1 MHIPDGYLGP
11 ETIAAGWALT
21 APAWYRANR
30 RTRTLLSQPRMIPM
44 LAFGAAFSFLVMMLN
59 VPVAGGTTA
68 HAVGAVLVAVIAG
81 PEVACLAVSA
91 ALVIQAL
98 FFGDGGILTL
108 GVNCLNMAVVMPY
121 AGYAVYRLLAGGSE
135 LLSSRRLYAAAI
147 GAWSGLVAAALLA
160 GVELGVQP
168 LLHSVNGVAQYS
180 PYGLKTAVITMA
192 GSHALIV
199 GPVEAVFTIAVF
211 AVLRR
216 QSPELFATGAV
227 IEPLRRRRLV
237 GVLAVLVAAVPLGLL
252 ASGGAF
258 AEWNAGQLARRV
270 GYVPRGVARL
280 GGHWSGV
287 LPGYG
292 WHGAGGQLVVSY
304 LVSALAGVALITAAV
319 WLAVKLRRRLPRPSA
334 EPRQPRGEPW
344 RPFDEPPRSA
354 EPLPPSAELPR
365 PSSGSVRP
373 ARSSRRVRRLF
384 SERLLVTL
392 AAWVEHAVASDELAR
407 RPGLL
412 QRLDPRVKL
421 VSLLACVVVAALS
434 TRLLVLALL
443 LAFAVVLVV
452 ASRLGLARFA
462 ARAWLFVPLFTAAVM
477 LPATLNVVSPGRAL
491 LTLWSHGAPFWPLP
505 GTLAVTG
512 AGLMAFLCLVVR
524 VTTVVSFGVLL
535 TLTTPWADLLKALRA
550 VGVPR
555 GFVFV
560 LAVAYRYVFTLVRIV
575 QDMALARTSRLVGRA
590 AAGEDRRF
598 LGAAVATVFGKSQA
612 TSEQVYLAM
621 ISRGYSGE
629 ARTLRTWR
637 LRRLDVVWTLAV
649 AAGLGA
655 LLSYALL
662 AGPR

>member
-21 APAWYRANR
+21 APVWYRANR
-30 RTRTLLSQPRMIPM
+30 RTKTLLSQPRMIPV

-81 PEVACLAVSA
+81 PDVACLAVSA

-108 GVNCLNMAVVMPY
+108 GINCLNMAVVMPY
-121 AGYAVYRLLAGGSE
+121 AGYAVYRLLAGGSA
-135 LLSSRRLYAAAI
+135 LGSSRRLYAAGI
-147 GAWSGLVAAALLA
+147 GAWCGLVAAAALA
-160 GVELGVQP
+160 GLELGIQP
-168 LLHSVNGVAQYS
+168 LLHSVDGVAQYS
-180 PYGLKTAVITMA
+180 PYGLRTALIAMV

-199 GPVEAVFTIAVF
+199 GPVEAVFTVAVF

-216 QSPELFATGAV
+216 QSPELFAAGATAR
-227 IEPLRRRRLV
+227 PLRSRRLV
-237 GVLAVLVAAVPLGLL
+237 ALLAVFVAAVPLGLL
-252 ASGGAF
+252 AGGGAF
-258 AEWNAGQLARRV
+258 AEWNAGELARRV
-270 GYVPRGVARL
+270 GYVPRGLARL
-280 GGHWSGV
+280 GGHWSGL
-287 LPGYG
+287 LPGYSR
-292 WHGAGGQLVVSY
+292 HGASGAGAVVWY
-304 LVSALAGVALITAAV
+304 LVSALVGVALITAAV
-319 WLAVKLRRRLPRPSA
+319 WLVVTLRRRTARAPVQSLP
-334 EPRQPRGEPW
+334 
-344 RPFDEPPRSA
+344 
-354 EPLPPSAELPR
+354 PLPPSRGAGAS
-365 PSSGSVRP
+365 PSPERQP
-373 ARSSRRVRRLF
+373 ARSPSPAGRALPRRPHRLF
-384 SERLLVTL
+384 SEHLVVTL
-392 AAWVEHAVASDELAR
+392 STWVEHAVASDELAR

-421 VSLLACVVVAALS
+421 VSLLACVAVAALS
-434 TRLLVLALL
+434 TRLLVLAVL
-443 LAFAVVLVV
+443 LAFAVGLVA

-462 ARAWLFVPLFTAAVM
+462 VRAWLFVPLFTAVVM
-477 LPATLNVVSPGRAL
+477 LPVTLSVVSPGRTV

-505 GTLAVTG
+505 ATIAVT
-512 AGLMAFLCLVVR
+512 APGLLAFLRLVAR

-535 TLTTPWADLLKALRA
+535 TLTTPWAELLKALRA

-590 AAGEDRRF
+590 APGEDRRF
-598 LGAAVATVFGKSQA
+598 LGAAVATAFGKSQA
-612 TSEQVYLAM
+612 ASEQVYLAM

-629 ARTLRTWR
+629 VRTLSTWR

-649 AAGLGA
+649 SAGLAVLLWFA
-655 LLSYALL
+655 LV